1 MKNSSNRLIFPT
13 FVCMEGSAD
22 KIFEVLKR
30 YWGFTEFRPV
40 QERII
45 RSAMAGRDTLALM
58 PTGGGKSLTYQVP
71 GLAQPGLC
79 IVVTPL
85 IALMKDQVDR
95 LRARRI
101 PACLHNSPDSLKPL
115 PVRAGSA
122 FSSIICADG
131 SHYACNKPLYLQ
143 AYAITAATVFPSVI
157 FPL

>member
-101 PACLHNSPDSLKPL
+101 PAVAIHSGLSPRQIDIAPGQLRLRRRQIPL
-115 PVRAGSA
+115 MWLPNGSPP
-122 FSSIICADG
+122 
-131 SHYACNKPLYLQ
+131 K
-143 AYAITAATVFPSVI
+143 PSVCAWSA
-157 FPL
+157 